1 MQLMKLYWNPVT
13 DAAYNLA
20 LEECMTRSL
29 KGSGILLW
37 RNRNAVIIGRNQ
49 NTLAEINT
57 DVLRDLEIQAVRR
70 NTGGGTVYHDLGNL
84 NYSCMADVDEKGGEI
99 SFEFFARPILAALKS
114 MGVDCVFSGRNDILY
129 QDKKVSGTAKTIVD
143 GRLLFHGTLLFD
155 TDLTVLGKVLTP
167 DTEKIQG
174 KGIKSVRAR
183 VTNLKEALPGMTPD
197 QFAEAMLAALLKQ
210 SGEQTVTP
218 IPEDLI
224 ARAEVLAEEKYRT
237 HDWNYGNSP
246 FFTFRKKQRF
256 TGGTVE
262 VALDVRRGTMENV
275 AIRGD
280 FFGERPVTELEELL
294 RGKAHDPEIIRQ
306 SLSDVPFHT
315 YINGVT
321 LDEFLTLF
329 I

>member
-1 MQLMKLYWNPVT
+1 MKLYWNPVT

-49 NTLAEINT
+49 NTHAEINT
-57 DVLRDLEIQAVRR
+57 DILRELEIQAVRR

-99 SFEFFARPILAALKS
+99 SFEVFARPILAALES
-114 MGVDCVFSGRNDILY
+114 LGVHCEFSGRNDILY

-155 TDLTVLGKVLTP
+155 TDLTILGKVLTP
-167 DTEKIQG
+167 DAEKIRG

-183 VTNLKEALPGMTPD
+183 VTNLKEALPGMTSD
-197 QFAEAMLAALLKQ
+197 QFAEAMLAALLKG
-210 SGEQTVTP
+210 SGDPVVTP
-218 IPEDLI
+218 IPEDLL
-224 ARAEVLAEEKYRT
+224 ARAEVLAAEKYRT

-246 FFTFRKKQRF
+246 FFSFCKKQRF

-262 VALDVRRGTMENV
+262 VALDVRRGAMENI

-280 FFGERPVTELEELL
+280 FFGERAVTELEDLL
-294 RGKAHDPEIIRQ
+294 RGKTHDPAVIRQ
-306 SLSDVPFHT
+306 CLADVPFQH

>member
-1 MQLMKLYWNPVT
+1 MKLYWNPVT

-29 KGSGILLW
+29 RGPGILLW

-57 DVLRDLEIQAVRR
+57 GLLTALDIQAIRR

-84 NYSCMADVDEKGGEI
+84 NYSCMADVEDDGKEI
-99 SFEFFARPILAALKS
+99 SFEVFARPILAALES
-114 MGVDCVFSGRNDILY
+114 LGVDCVFSGRNDILY
-129 QDKKVSGTAKTIVD
+129 QEKKVSGTAKTVVD

-155 TDLTVLGKVLTP
+155 TDLTVLGRILTP
-167 DTEKIQG
+167 DPEKIRG

-183 VTNLKEALPGMTPD
+183 VTNLKEALPDMTPD
-197 QFAEAMLAALLKQ
+197 QFAEAMLNALLKQ
-210 SGEQTVTP
+210 SGEKEVTP
-218 IPEDLI
+218 IP
-224 ARAEVLAEEKYRT
+224 AELLAQAETLAEEKYRT

-246 FFTFRKKQRF
+246 FFSFHKKQRF
-256 TGGTVE
+256 PCGTVE
-262 VALDVRRGTMENV
+262 VALDVRRGIMENI

-280 FFGERPVTELEELL
+280 FFGERSVTDLEDLL
-294 RGKAHDPEIIRQ
+294 RGKPHDPVVIRQ
-306 SLSDVPFHT
+306 TLADVNLNTF
-315 YINGVT
+315 INGVT
-321 LDEFLTLF
+321 LDEFLSLF